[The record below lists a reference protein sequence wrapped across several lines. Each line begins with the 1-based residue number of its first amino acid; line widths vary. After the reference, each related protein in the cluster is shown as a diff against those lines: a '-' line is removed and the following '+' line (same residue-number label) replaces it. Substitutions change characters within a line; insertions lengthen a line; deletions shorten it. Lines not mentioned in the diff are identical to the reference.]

1 MWPIGTYAFFTCFGN
16 YEVCNRN
23 LPCLDDSGEI
33 SVTERFLAQKFQLFP
48 TDQQF
53 AKSHACWHPK
63 MMNFYLV
70 RFLFEE
76 IFTFNIELNW
86 WVYWIFFGCLLR
98 CFAVVS
104 LQHRA
109 EGPWSSLG
117 YWDIVTPIH
126 PGLKDVKNAHFQT
139 SWTSSRATWWWHEM
153 HMIKYA
159 NNLQTP
165 IDLCRIVCPLRL
177 RTLLQKSYCTIQPA
191 PGTCTLSLQSVGN
204 PDSLMAYRSF
214 TCFWHHNSTK
224 FSIWNL
230 NQNLS
235 ITDCQSTL
243 HHVELSFRAEC
254 WGHVSEPRSES
265 PEATN
270 TLTCEAASNNM
281 RVMRVLTSW

>member
-1 MWPIGTYAFFTCFGN
+1 MFYVTYWYLCVFYMLWKLWSMQSKPPLLRRFWRNFSDW
-16 YEVCNRN
+16 EVF
-23 LPCLDDSGEI
+23 S
-33 SVTERFLAQKFQLFP
+33 TELFP

-126 PGLKDVKNAHFQT
+126 PGLKDVKNAKLLLLIVFFWQSKIQVESLLDIRIFLNSHGFCLKWSSHFSQIEPVQFGTSCFNHLQSKMLWDCSPDRCVSFSPFRGQT
-139 SWTSSRATWWWHEM
+139 HEPAAMSR
-153 HMIKYA
+153 
-159 NNLQTP
+159 
-165 IDLCRIVCPLRL
+165 RL
-177 RTLLQKSYCTIQPA
+177 R
-191 PGTCTLSLQSVGN
+191 
-204 PDSLMAYRSF
+204 
-214 TCFWHHNSTK
+214 
-224 FSIWNL
+224 
-230 NQNLS
+230 
-235 ITDCQSTL
+235 
-243 HHVELSFRAEC
+243 
-254 WGHVSEPRSES
+254 
-265 PEATN
+265 
-270 TLTCEAASNNM
+270 
-281 RVMRVLTSW
+281 